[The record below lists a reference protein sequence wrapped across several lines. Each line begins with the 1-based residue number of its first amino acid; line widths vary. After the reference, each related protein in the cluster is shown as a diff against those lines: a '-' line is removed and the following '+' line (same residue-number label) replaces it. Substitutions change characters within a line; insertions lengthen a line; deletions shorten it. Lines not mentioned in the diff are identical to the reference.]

1 MLHAMP
7 HRIVRSL
14 IVGAVVVGCL
24 GAIEGIAEAQYVFHG
39 SVGAA
44 PTGCGGVDQATLASL
59 SIGRAFQHGEVGVGA
74 VTNGCGDKPGQLWPT
89 LNIGVGVRPTISGR
103 YSFFMF
109 VLNLDFD
116 VYSLKRDLSGE
127 TSGDAF
133 LYLRPGF
140 MAGMR
145 VARFNSTRDQNGK
158 ILKAH
163 AVLLGGEVGGFG
175 GNGAYGLFTVT
186 LTPVYFRD
194 KSP

>member
-1 MLHAMP
+1 
-7 HRIVRSL
+7 
-14 IVGAVVVGCL
+14 
-24 GAIEGIAEAQYVFHG
+24 
-39 SVGAA
+39 
-44 PTGCGGVDQATLASL
+44 
-59 SIGRAFQHGEVGVGA
+59 
-74 VTNGCGDKPGQLWPT
+74 
-89 LNIGVGVRPTISGR
+89 
-103 YSFFMF
+103 MF